1 MKCIH
6 IEILTKFNL
15 IREGLIESAFIY
27 NALSSRNMI
36 RRKYPIEYDLSPDT
50 LEKGTHWL
58 TLRLKNIAD
67 ESLHNLDIRM
77 HSTDSLQISFRDSSD
92 HIYRLQPDEEN
103 FLSFHVDVH
112 GTASVYFSI
121 RYFKAGGSFHWDSP
135 WIRQQVLGD
144 VAELEGILVSNSYGI
159 IGRELEAEATIKGL
173 GNSDGLDLQFWAE
186 TPSGKYEELADIKTK
201 KLSREEEASYTAK
214 ITPKEEG
221 YYTVY
226 ASLYDN
232 RRRIGRHSDTLWVEK

>member
-1 MKCIH
+1 
-6 IEILTKFNL
+6 
-15 IREGLIESAFIY
+15 
-27 NALSSRNMI
+27 MI
-36 RRKYPIEYDLSPDT
+36 RQKFPFEYDLSPDA

-58 TLRLKNIAD
+58 TLQLKNIGD

-92 HIYRLQPDEEN
+92 HIYRLRPEEEE
-103 FLSFHVDVH
+103 FLGFQVDVH

-135 WIRQQVLGD
+135 WIRQQVLGN
-144 VAELEGILVSNSYGI
+144 VAELEGILVSHSYGTI
-159 IGRELEAEATIKGL
+159 VRELEAEAIIKGL
-173 GNSDGLDLQFWAE
+173 GNSDELDLQFWAE

-201 KLSREEEASYTAK
+201 KLSRGEEASYTAK

-232 RRRIGRHSDTLWVEK
+232 RHRIGRHSDTLWVEK